1 MKRKRMIYVAG
12 PMTGLPKLN
21 YPKFRRVTARLR
33 RQGWDVVSPVEIGE
47 TMGLRGDS
55 PDKQDAA
62 LLRHVIDAELRAL
75 HAPGDVHLAVDA
87 MLGHCFVDEMEE
99 THGEHG
105 FSLDCPQARTLLW
118 LSGPGIPAGLSI
130 PEADIVDVA
139 PTLARLLSLSLP
151 QAQGKA
157 IEAVIPRA

>member
-1 MKRKRMIYVAG
+1 MIYVAG

-33 RQGWDVVSPVEIGE
+33 CQGWDVVSPVEIGE

-75 HAPGDVHLAVDA
+75 RSCDAIYLMDGWERSKGTLQELIIAVSYHLEIV
-87 MLGHCFVDEMEE
+87 L
-99 THGEHG
+99 EH
-105 FSLDCPQARTLLW
+105 R
-118 LSGPGIPAGLSI
+118 
-130 PEADIVDVA
+130 
-139 PTLARLLSLSLP
+139 
-151 QAQGKA
+151 GKSM
-157 IEAVIPRA
+157 R